1 MASGRIRRS
10 ARRGIATAV
19 LGWLTVAAFSVLM
32 APSASA
38 APTATVE
45 IRDLTPPVV
54 SVDAGGSVTFLNLI
68 QDKTVQVGGGGL
80 VPSLVDVTAM
90 TEVTLGLPSGS
101 KPLARGASVTERFD
115 ATCATCTITY
125 TYRLSSASSL
135 TSALTNAALAALP
148 PLPAPT
154 PFVVNT
160 ILPDVPNLPSVNVP
174 QLPTVTVPLPSPPEV
189 VDPNNPTVPNPT
201 DPRNPGGPTPTGPAP
216 EGTPGSPYNYD
227 LGGGAPNL
235 GPVDAAAAAAFD
247 PSRFFVPGQGPDGAV
262 GSAGGEG
269 AGGQTGNYDG
279 AAVPVFGQLAGLGS
293 AALDEEA
300 AAQAAADGQGSAPT
314 LPAAALAAV
323 VALAAVTAALVRTHQ
338 AQRQSR

>member
-10 ARRGIATAV
+10 ARRGVAAAV
-19 LGWLTVAAFSVLM
+19 LGWLAVAAVSVLM

-54 SVDAGGSVTFLNLI
+54 SVDAGGSVTFVNLI

-80 VPSLVDVTAM
+80 VPSLVNVTAR

-101 KPLARGASVTERFD
+101 KALAPGASVTERFD
-115 ATCATCTITY
+115 STCATCTITY
-125 TYRLSSASSL
+125 TYRLSSGSSL
-135 TSALTNAALAALP
+135 TQAVTNAALAALP

-174 QLPTVTVPLPSPPEV
+174 QLPTVTVPLPGAPEV
-189 VDPNNPTVPNPT
+189 VDPNNPTVPGPT
-201 DPRNPGGPTPTGPAP
+201 DPNDPGGPTPGGPTP
-216 EGTPGSPYNYD
+216 EGIPGSQYNYD
-227 LGGGAPNL
+227 LDGGAPDL
-235 GPVDAAAAAAFD
+235 TPVNAAAAAAFD
-247 PSRFFVPGQGPDGAV
+247 PSRYFVPGESLGGVDG
-262 GSAGGEG
+262 GSGEG

-279 AAVPVFGQLAGLGS
+279 AAVPVFGQLAGLDG

-300 AAQAAADGQGSAPT
+300 AAQAEAAGGSTPA

-338 AQRQSR
+338 AQRESR